1 MALSLGFG
9 SSGDSS
15 EMNFDGIHYYDD
27 RSRRFPG
34 RSVGPLTGPKVRAHA
49 LGFMPAH
56 RSFIAM
62 SGCCP
67 RLTQIPDGSV
77 VNRMV
82 KPGARVSIRL
92 SRLSAGNAKAA
103 VWLRLKNLRR

>member
-1 MALSLGFG
+1 MTEAVAFR
-9 SSGDSS
+9 GDLLAHS
-15 EMNFDGIHYYDD
+15 
-27 RSRRFPG
+27 P
-34 RSVGPLTGPKVRAHA
+34 GPKVRAHA

-62 SGCCP
+62 SGCSP

-103 VWLRLKNLRR
+103 VWLRPKNLRR